1 MAKIRENCSLVGK
14 LNDVSVGD
22 LILLEDSILRPT
34 KISGYVVKL
43 TEDRIILSHESPFNG
58 RDLLFCRSGF
68 FDFFSTQGNRTYEL
82 EYFSRYEILKEH
94 NPEDYLL
101 KQLFSQDFHQTDKEQ
116 KEFQDHL
123 TTLAAYPH
131 PFPLHL

>member
-94 NPEDYLL
+94 NPEDYLQFERMKSASL
-101 KQLFSQDFHQTDKEQ
+101 KQLPSDEIDELEYDEEKIDST
-116 KEFQDHL
+116 
-123 TTLAAYPH
+123 
-131 PFPLHL
+131 

>member
-1 MAKIRENCSLVGK
+1 MAEIKEKCSLVGK

-22 LILLEDSILRPT
+22 IILLEDSILRPT
-34 KISGYVVKL
+34 KISGYVVKI
-43 TEDRIILSHESPFNG
+43 TGDKVILSHESPFNG

-94 NPEDYLL
+94 NPESEEYKKADYEDIDRFWGKL
-101 KQLFSQDFHQTDKEQ
+101 
-116 KEFQDHL
+116 
-123 TTLAAYPH
+123 
-131 PFPLHL
+131 